1 MNEIVKG
8 LLIGSLAVIGL
19 VGSDAGPTPARFSA
33 ATLNS

>member
-19 VGSDAGPTPARFSA
+19 VGSEVVTIYF
-33 ATLNS
+33 TEK